1 MNRIIGRIGNAAV
14 WGGTMQEDAEKR
26 PESVMLYGVEDAKH
40 MTLEYAE
47 QLRAGGAYLELDA
60 RGFVWVYQGREKEKM
75 QKEMA

>member
-1 MNRIIGRIGNAAV
+1 
-14 WGGTMQEDAEKR
+14 MQEDAEKR

-60 RGFVWVYQGREKEKM
+60 RGCVWVYQGREKEKM